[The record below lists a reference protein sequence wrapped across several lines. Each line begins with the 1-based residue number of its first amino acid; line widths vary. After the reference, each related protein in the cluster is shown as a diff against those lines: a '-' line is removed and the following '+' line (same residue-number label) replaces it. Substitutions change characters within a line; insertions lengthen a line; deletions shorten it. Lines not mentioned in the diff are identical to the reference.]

1 LRLLRLLVDEK
12 LSAGLPWPALRL
24 GGFLGN
30 DTEGGADYEQAVGDV
45 VTGPWANSLRWAST
59 RRGPDFQGERLVLG
73 CGTFE
78 RRDFTVRLP
87 PASAGGVELAV
98 ELSTSCPGVMNFPHD
113 PRMAVSGEGQTT
125 IPREAASD
133 QDMHVLATG
142 RHAPRI
148 LVVDDHATIA
158 GLMSQLLSQ
167 RGYEVVTAADAEQ
180 AAAEVRRQAP
190 DLILSDVKM
199 PGKSG
204 YELCRELKADPA
216 TRLIPFVLITGLS
229 DSVDKV
235 RGIEAGADDFLNKP
249 VLAEELTARV
259 KSLLRVK
266 EFTDELETADSVL
279 CTLGLAVESRD
290 PYTEGHCERLAA
302 RAADLGRHLGLDTD
316 SIVALRRGGYLH
328 DLGKIAVP
336 DAILKK
342 GTDLTLQEWEIMK
355 VHPVTGENICKPL
368 KSLRLVLP
376 IIRHH
381 HEHADGSGYPDG
393 LRSGEIPLLSRV
405 LQVVDVYDALRTA
418 RPYKLAL
425 GHDEAAQTMREE
437 ARQGL
442 WDAELV
448 NEFFSMLVEK
458 RSVA

>member
-1 LRLLRLLVDEK
+1 M
-12 LSAGLPWPALRL
+12 S
-24 GGFLGN
+24 
-30 DTEGGADYEQAVGDV
+30 
-45 VTGPWANSLRWAST
+45 SS
-59 RRGPDFQGERLVLG
+59 
-73 CGTFE
+73 
-78 RRDFTVRLP
+78 
-87 PASAGGVELAV
+87 
-98 ELSTSCPGVMNFPHD
+98 HD
-113 PRMAVSGEGQTT
+113 PRPAATT
-125 IPREAASD
+125 EAGATSKPEDGSERGMFGLWPPRR
-133 QDMHVLATG
+133 V
-142 RHAPRI
+142 PRI
-148 LVVDDHATIA
+148 LVVDDQPGIA
-158 GLMSQLLSQ
+158 ALMSQLLSM
-167 RGYEVVTAADAEQ
+167 RGYDVVTASDAQQ
-180 AAAEVRRQAP
+180 AEMEVRRQAP
-190 DLILSDVKM
+190 DLILSDVRM

-204 YELCRELKADPA
+204 YELCRDLKADRA

-229 DSVDKV
+229 DGADKL

-279 CTLGLAVESRD
+279 CTLGLIVEGRD
-290 PYTEGHCERLAA
+290 PYTEGHCERLAL
-302 RAADLGRHLGLDTD
+302 RAAELGRHFGLDED

-342 GTDLTLQEWEIMK
+342 GSDLILEEWEVMK
-355 VHPVTGENICKPL
+355 QHPATGENICRPL

-393 LRSGEIPLLSRV
+393 LRAGEIPLLARV
-405 LQVVDVYDALRTA
+405 LQVVDVYDAVRTA
-418 RPYKLAL
+418 RPYKPALA
-425 GHDEAAQTMREE
+425 HDEAAQTMREK

-442 WDAELV
+442 WDLELV
-448 NEFFSMLVEK
+448 NEFFGMLAEK

>member
-1 LRLLRLLVDEK
+1 MG
-12 LSAGLPWPALRL
+12 GLWP
-24 GGFLGN
+24 
-30 DTEGGADYEQAVGDV
+30 V
-45 VTGPWANSLRWAST
+45 
-59 RRGPDFQGERLVLG
+59 RR
-73 CGTFE
+73 
-78 RRDFTVRLP
+78 
-87 PASAGGVELAV
+87 PA
-98 ELSTSCPGVMNFPHD
+98 
-113 PRMAVSGEGQTT
+113 
-125 IPREAASD
+125 
-133 QDMHVLATG
+133 
-142 RHAPRI
+142 RI
-148 LVVDDHATIA
+148 LVVDDQPSIA
-158 GLMSQLLSQ
+158 GLMSQLLSRQ
-167 RGYEVVTAADAEQ
+167 GYDVATAANAEQ
-180 AAAEVRRQAP
+180 AEAEIRRKAP

-199 PGKSG
+199 PGRSG
-204 YELCRELKADPA
+204 YELCRQLKGDPA
-216 TRLIPFVLITGLS
+216 TRLIPFVLITGLT
-229 DSVDKV
+229 DSTDKL

-290 PYTEGHCERLAA
+290 PYTEGHCERLAT
-302 RAADLGRHLGLDTD
+302 RAADLGRHLGLDND

-342 GTDLTLQEWEIMK
+342 GSDLTLQEWEIMK
-355 VHPVTGENICKPL
+355 QHPVTGENICKPL

-381 HEHADGSGYPDG
+381 HEHANGSGYPDG
-393 LRSGEIPLLSRV
+393 MRAGEIPLLPLI

-418 RPYKLAL
+418 RPYKPAL
-425 GHDEAAQTMREE
+425 SHDQAAQTMREE

-448 NEFFSMLVEK
+448 DEFFSMLIAQA
-458 RSVA
+458 SAA